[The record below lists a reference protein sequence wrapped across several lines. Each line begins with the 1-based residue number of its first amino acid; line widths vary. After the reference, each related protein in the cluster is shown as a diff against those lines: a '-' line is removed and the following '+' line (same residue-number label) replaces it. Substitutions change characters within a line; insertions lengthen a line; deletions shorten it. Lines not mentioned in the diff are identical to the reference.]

1 MQKREG
7 RNSTHRRDDSGTGLT
22 PSSARPS
29 PGGGSSGGMNG
40 STSANG
46 DGRQRSAG
54 TRMPNSSVNGG
65 MNGYAMNLPP
75 SSYRLSKSPRTRS
88 PSPSTSS
95 LKASPLPIPEENI
108 FTFPPKA
115 EASTSTVQP
124 SEAAAGRRLRPIAS
138 QPVLNG
144 WKMAASQDDAPLG
157 TVLDVARGAPPST
170 SNSQSTQDAEPV
182 YDPPSFRA
190 RPRTASLKSVHH
202 YQKGLRDVDTA
213 QRDHADSAKENR
225 PRSSTLSPG
234 LHRRGLGKSQSIS
247 SFFGMPSATSS
258 IGWIGQHILSRP
270 PSERESS
277 SSAKAGT
284 GGLDVVVAA
293 DTASTNTVVTPS
305 TAASTASSTSGAMA
319 WTDPSD
325 GLVFWQEGV
334 EQSRRDAPHHQR
346 LCSLGEA
353 SDVKKTPVAKR
364 TLQVD
369 TRLAQTEFRQPR
381 RKKDSMDLRASPRGE
396 MPLFF
401 VPPGQVR
408 QGSQG

>member
-7 RNSTHRRDDSGTGLT
+7 RNSTHRRDDSGAGLT

-29 PGGGSSGGMNG
+29 PGGGSSGGLNG
-40 STSANG
+40 SMSANG

-54 TRMPNSSVNGG
+54 TRMPNSSGNGG

-88 PSPSTSS
+88 PSPSTCS
-95 LKASPLPIPEENI
+95 LKASPLPIPEETI
-108 FTFPPKA
+108 FTFPPRA
-115 EASTSTVQP
+115 EASTSAVQP
-124 SEAAAGRRLRPIAS
+124 GEAAAGRRLRPIAS

-144 WKMAASQDDAPLG
+144 WKMAALQDHVPLG
-157 TVLDVARGAPPST
+157 TVVNAARGTPS
-170 SNSQSTQDAEPV
+170 SMNDSEVTQDAEPD

-202 YQKGLRDVDTA
+202 YQNGLHDLATN
-213 QRDHADSAKENR
+213 QRDPIDSAKENR

-234 LHRRGLGKSQSIS
+234 RHRRGLGKSQSIS

-270 PSERESS
+270 PSERGAV
-277 SSAKAGT
+277 SSAAAGT

-305 TAASTASSTSGAMA
+305 TAASTASSTSEAMA

-325 GLVFWQEGV
+325 GLVFWQEGAD
-334 EQSRRDAPHHQR
+334 QSRRDAPHHQR
-346 LCSLGEA
+346 LCSLGEEN
-353 SDVKKTPVAKR
+353 DVKKTPVAKR

-381 RKKDSMDLRASPRGE
+381 RKRDSVDLRASPRGE

-408 QGSQG
+408 QGSPG

>member
-7 RNSTHRRDDSGTGLT
+7 RNSTHRRDNSGAGLT

-29 PGGGSSGGMNG
+29 PGGGSSGNLNG
-40 STSANG
+40 SLSANG

-54 TRMPNSSVNGG
+54 TRMPNSSSNGG

-88 PSPSTSS
+88 PSPSTCS

-108 FTFPPKA
+108 FTFPPRA
-115 EASTSTVQP
+115 GASPSIVQP
-124 SEAAAGRRLRPIAS
+124 GEPAAGRRLRPVAS

-144 WKMAASQDDAPLG
+144 WKRAASQDDVSSGKA
-157 TVLDVARGAPPST
+157 DNAARSTPSLANE
-170 SNSQSTQDAEPV
+170 SEAAQDEPD

-190 RPRTASLKSVHH
+190 RPKTASLKSVHH
-202 YQKGLRDVDTA
+202 YQKGLHDLSKNERDRT
-213 QRDHADSAKENR
+213 DSAKENR
-225 PRSSTLSPG
+225 PHSRTLSPG
-234 LHRRGLGKSQSIS
+234 FHRRGLGKSQSIS

-270 PSERESS
+270 PSEREAS
-277 SSAKAGT
+277 SSAAAGT
-284 GGLDVVVAA
+284 GGLDVAVAA
-293 DTASTNTVVTPS
+293 DTASTNTVATPS
-305 TAASTASSTSGAMA
+305 TAASNASSASEAMA

-325 GLVFWQEGV
+325 GLVFWQVGT
-334 EQSRRDAPHHQR
+334 EQPRRDAPHHQR
-346 LCSLGEA
+346 LCSLGEEN
-353 SDVKKTPVAKR
+353 DVKKTPVAKR

-381 RKKDSMDLRASPRGE
+381 RKGDSIDLRVSPRGE

-401 VPPGQVR
+401 VPPGQVP
-408 QGSQG
+408 QGTQG